1 MDTRNVRQ
9 LPRLRPLY
17 KSAPLRRG
25 EFGIRS
31 DLHGREINR
40 LLNRIIGLLYYR
52 HFPRVTLKARSKGI
66 EKLCSI
72 IDIIRQR
79 LRGVFI
85 TQRNYSN
92 RYVYLN
98 NPNKEVKLPCMD
110 AVISFYRPNPS
121 RFGFNRRRRGGFR
134 RGNRTRGRRQGRGR
148 RGFRPGFRGRRNNN
162 NRGGFRGRGSNNRGS
177 GRGRGNF
184 RGNNNR
190 GGRGNTRGLVPRG
203 GNEQQQNN

>member
-31 DLHGREINR
+31 DLHGRDINR
-40 LLNRIIGLLYYR
+40 LINRIIGLLYYR
-52 HFPRVTLKARSKGI
+52 NFPRVTLKARSKAI

-79 LRGVFI
+79 LRGIFI

-190 GGRGNTRGLVPRG
+190 GGRGNSRGLVARG

>member
-31 DLHGREINR
+31 DLHGRDINSLINR
-40 LLNRIIGLLYYR
+40 ITGLLYYR
-52 HFPRVTLKARSKGI
+52 NFPRVTLKARSKGI

-190 GGRGNTRGLVPRG
+190 GGRGNSRGLVARG

>member
-1 MDTRNVRQ
+1 MDTRNARQ

-31 DLHGREINR
+31 DLHGRDINR
-40 LLNRIIGLLYYR
+40 LINRIIGLLYYR
-52 HFPRVTLKARSKGI
+52 NFPRVTLKARSKGI

-79 LRGVFI
+79 LRGIFI

-92 RYVYLN
+92 RYVYVN
-98 NPNKEVKLPCMD
+98 NPNKIVKLPCMD
-110 AVISFYRPNPS
+110 AVLSFYRPNPF
-121 RFGFNRRRRGGFR
+121 RYGYVRRRRGGFG
-134 RGNRTRGRRQGRGR
+134 RGNRLRGR

-162 NRGGFRGRGSNNRGS
+162 NRGGFRGRGGNNRGN
-177 GRGRGNF
+177 GRGNF

-203 GNEQQQNN
+203 GNEQQQNK

>member
-52 HFPRVTLKARSKGI
+52 NFPRVTLKARSKGI

-79 LRGVFI
+79 LRGIFI

-92 RYVYLN
+92 RYVYVN
-98 NPNKEVKLPCMD
+98 NPNKVVKLPCMD
-110 AVISFYRPNPS
+110 AVLSFYRPNPF
-121 RFGFNRRRRGGFR
+121 RYGYIRRRRGGFG
-134 RGNRTRGRRQGRGR
+134 RGNRLRGRRQGRGR

-162 NRGGFRGRGSNNRGS
+162 NRGGFRGRGGNNRGN
-177 GRGRGNF
+177 GRGNF

-203 GNEQQQNN
+203 GNEQQQNK